1 MSDNELFTKFK
12 NTLAGLYGIVG
23 LFSSLLFF
31 YHLKKNKNEKK
42 LFMFFLIFASALTRL
57 VLNAIPISVYNKIE
71 KHVFLQMV
79 IF

>member
-1 MSDNELFTKFK
+1 MANLILFSKLK
-12 NTLAGLYGIVG
+12 YVLIGLYGIVG
-23 LFSSLLFF
+23 LFSLLLFF
-31 YHLKKNKNEKK
+31 YYLKNNKNAKK